1 MAGTGSGR
9 ALLRGTTKAE
19 SEAHVFV
26 NSHEEDIFI
35 VNLDNKEIHL
45 ASKLSE
51 SCNLDRKGDGE
62 HKILPVESASEF
74 ENVLKRLKLN
84 CRECRHCFK
93 K

>member
-1 MAGTGSGR
+1 MGR
-9 ALLRGTTKAE
+9 VLLRGETTAE

-51 SCNLDRKGDGE
+51 SCNLDRMGDGE
-62 HKILPVESASEF
+62 HKVFPVGSASDY
-74 ENVLKRLKLN
+74 ENVLKRLKKN
-84 CRECRHCFK
+84 CRECKHCFK